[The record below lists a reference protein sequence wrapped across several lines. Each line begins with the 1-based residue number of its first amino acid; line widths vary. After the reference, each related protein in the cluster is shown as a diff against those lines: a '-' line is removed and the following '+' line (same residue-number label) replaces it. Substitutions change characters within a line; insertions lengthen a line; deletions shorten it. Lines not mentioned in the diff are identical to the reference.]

1 MVKIK
6 VLVVDDSFFMRKL
19 ISRLIEEDALLE
31 VIGTA
36 RDGLE
41 AVQMV
46 KELHPHVVTLDV
58 EMPIMNGLEAL
69 KKIMEERPTP
79 ILMLSSLTQE
89 GAHETI
95 TALQCG
101 AVDFIPKPSGSIS
114 ADLFKVKEELV
125 SKIKLASQTPLATLL
140 SLSKNKTTNKTT
152 LKVGLEHKHIAK
164 DGPMTKEFDQ
174 ILAIGTST
182 GGPKALE
189 VVITALPANF
199 PYPVLVVQH
208 MPPKFTQSLAQRL
221 DRMSGVRVVEAEEN
235 QLVRGGTVY
244 IAPGDYHMTVAQ
256 KNREFRILLHQQS
269 PRNGHRPSVDIL
281 FESVSKL
288 IRLKRHYILMTGM
301 GNDGAKGMSEAKQAG
316 ACTTIAESKE
326 TCVVFGMP
334 KSAIEQ
340 KCVDYIVPV
349 NQIALK
355 ILEVTGL

>member
-1 MVKIK
+1 MLKIK
-6 VLVVDDSFFMRKL
+6 VLVVDDSVFMRKL
-19 ISRLIEEDALLE
+19 ISRLIEEDASLQ

-36 RDGLE
+36 RNGLE

-46 KELHPHVVTLDV
+46 KELHPHVVTLDI
-58 EMPIMNGLEAL
+58 EMPEMNGLEAL

-79 ILMLSSLTQE
+79 VLMLSSLTQE

-95 TALQCG
+95 AALQCG
-101 AVDFIPKPSGSIS
+101 AVDFVPKPSGSIS
-114 ADLFKVKEELV
+114 ADLFKVKEELI

-152 LKVGLEHKHIAK
+152 PKVGFEHKHIVK
-164 DGPMTKEFDQ
+164 NGLETKEFDQ

-189 VVITALPANF
+189 IVITALPANF

-221 DRMSGVRVVEAEEN
+221 NHLSHVEVIEAEDN
-235 QLVRGGTVY
+235 QIVQGGTVY
-244 IAPGDYHMTVAQ
+244 IAPGDYHMTIVQ
-256 KNREFRILLHQQS
+256 RNREFRIHLHQQS
-269 PRNGHRPSVDIL
+269 PRNGHRPSVDVL

-288 IRLKRHYILMTGM
+288 IRLKQHYILMTGM

-316 ACTTIAESKE
+316 MCSTIAESKE
-326 TCVVFGMP
+326 SCVVFGMP
-334 KSAIEQ
+334 KSAIELN
-340 KCVDYIVPV
+340 CVDYIVPV
-349 NQIALK
+349 NQITSK
-355 ILEVTGL
+355 ILKVTGL